1 MSEDQIIR
9 KINIVWWSSIG
20 NVIIYFVATLLFK
33 PLPFGEGFKVFIDIE
48 KASIVYS
55 MLILSIVS
63 IIIPFTLLGRKYIKK
78 MFDSNKII
86 RFSFIRLAFMEI
98 PIILGTMVFTLIHSY
113 EIYIIFFTISLIGLI
128 IIKGENNFYFDI
140 LKSNKVKV

>member
-20 NVIIYFVATLLFK
+20 TVIIYFVVTLLFMA
-33 PLPFGEGFKVFIDIE
+33 LPFGEGFKVFIDIE
-48 KASIVYS
+48 KASIIYS

-63 IIIPFTLLGRKYIKK
+63 IIIPFTLLGRKHIKK

-113 EIYIIFFTISLIGLI
+113 EIYIIFFVISLIGLI